1 MRRPSLHRAAR
12 ARSLRGVLS
21 PRGALALQ
29 RADDALPF
37 ALRAALVTALAAL
50 PPFLTGRPGDAVF
63 AMLGSFTTTF
73 GRPLPHA
80 RRTRVLAGVA
90 AAMTLC
96 VAAGSALGARL
107 RPQDGGAGALLVV
120 AATALVAGTAKLAC
134 DRARLGG
141 LGAVMLL
148 FGFAVAAHAAPTPA
162 EVLPRTLLAAGGAAT
177 AWLAAFAGRLARPE
191 GPRRHAVA
199 LALHEVAALLDAE
212 AAGTPRTAARHRATA
227 AVLDAY
233 RALEA
238 ERQPTRPGSRRT
250 AGVRETAVTR
260 RTHGLTSSARACA
273 RAARAARAACARAA
287 SVRVAFAHA
296 FVRVPSA
303 RPAFVRAF
311 VRAASVR
318 AFARPAFAR
327 PAFARPAFARAASV
341 RPRRIPG
348 RPDRAGTRRP
358 PASPEHAERMVDLC
372 WSVLVAAGRRRP
384 SYGDPAGLA
393 GVLRAHARALVRRR
407 PGDSPALPPAAEV
420 NRPHGARPPA
430 PALFVPA
437 LRTVLGTGLAGA
449 VALGLGLGHGYW
461 AALSA
466 AAVLHSV
473 DVRTA
478 TRRAVQRTLGTAAG
492 LVLAVAVLG
501 LRPGPLALAGTV
513 VALELLLEYAVAR
526 NYGLGV
532 VFLTPLALLLT
543 ELAAPA
549 ERAGAL
555 VLDRAAGSLLG
566 ILLALL
572 CALAVVHD
580 RAAVRA
586 RRALAACVL
595 ASAQAREALA
605 AGRAGAAPEV
615 LQARLAVAVV
625 ELREAEDAAAGELW
639 PAGTDPADLARAER
653 RAYRLLGLLASA
665 GREGARTAPGTGP
678 GPVSLPGAPPSLS
691 PSARSRP

>member
-12 ARSLRGVLS
+12 TRSLRGVLS

-37 ALRAALVTALAAL
+37 ALRAALVTALAVL
-50 PPFLTGRPGDAVF
+50 PAFLAGRPGDAVF
-63 AMLGSFTTTF
+63 AVLGSFTTTF
-73 GRPLPHA
+73 GRLMPHA

-90 AAMTLC
+90 VAMTLC

-120 AATALVAGTAKLAC
+120 AATALVAGTAKLGC
-134 DRARLGG
+134 DRARLRG

-148 FGFAVAAHAAPTPA
+148 FGFAVAAQAAPTPA

-177 AWLAAFAGRLARPE
+177 AWLAALVGRLTHPE

-212 AAGTPRTAARHRATA
+212 AAGAPRTAARHRATT

-233 RALEA
+233 RALEP
-238 ERQPTRPGSRRT
+238 ERRRARAGARRT
-250 AGVRETAVTR
+250 PGVRKTAVPR
-260 RTHGLTSSARACA
+260 RTHGPT
-273 RAARAARAACARAA
+273 
-287 SVRVAFAHA
+287 
-296 FVRVPSA
+296 PS
-303 RPAFVRAF
+303 
-311 VRAASVR
+311 VRAAAHAALAPADSV
-318 AFARPAFAR
+318 
-327 PAFARPAFARAASV
+327 RAASV
-341 RPRRIPG
+341 RPRRAPG
-348 RPDRAGTRRP
+348 RPVRAGTRRT
-358 PASPEHAERMVDLC
+358 PASPEHAERMADLC
-372 WSVLVAAGRRRP
+372 WSVLVGAGRRRP
-384 SYGDPAGLA
+384 PYGDPAALA
-393 GVLRAHARALVRRR
+393 DVLRAHARAFVRRR
-407 PGDSPALPPAAEV
+407 PGDGPELPPAAAV
-420 NRPHGARPPA
+420 NRPHGTRPPA
-430 PALFVPA
+430 PALLVPA

-501 LRPGPLALAGTV
+501 PRPGPLALVGTV

-549 ERAGAL
+549 EPAGAL
-555 VLDRAAGSLLG
+555 VLDRAVGSLLG
-566 ILLALL
+566 VLLALL

-615 LQARLAVAVV
+615 LQARLAAAVV
-625 ELREAEDAAAGELW
+625 ELREAEDAAAGELR

-653 RAYRLLGLLASA
+653 RAYRLLGLLAAA
-665 GREGARTAPGTGP
+665 GREGTRTAPGAGP
-678 GPVSLPGAPPSLS
+678 GPVPLPWSPPSLS

>member
-177 AWLAAFAGRLARPE
+177 AWLAALAGRLAHPE

-238 ERQPTRPGSRRT
+238 ERQRTRPGSRRT
-250 AGVRETAVTR
+250 PAVRETAVTR
-260 RTHGLTSSARACA
+260 RTHGPTSSARA
-273 RAARAARAACARAA
+273 
-287 SVRVAFAHA
+287 
-296 FVRVPSA
+296 
-303 RPAFVRAF
+303 
-311 VRAASVR
+311 
-318 AFARPAFAR
+318 AFARP
-327 PAFARPAFARAASV
+327 ASV

-348 RPDRAGTRRP
+348 RPDRAGTRRAA
-358 PASPEHAERMVDLC
+358 ASPEHAERMVDLC

-407 PGDSPALPPAAEV
+407 PGDLPALPPAAEV
-420 NRPHGARPPA
+420 NRPHGARPLA

-437 LRTVLGTGLAGA
+437 LRMVLGTGLAGA
-449 VALGLGLGHGYW
+449 VALALGLGHGYW

-615 LQARLAVAVV
+615 LQARLAAAVV

-653 RAYRLLGLLASA
+653 RAYRLLGLLASS
-665 GREGARTAPGTGP
+665 GRERARTAPGTGP
-678 GPVSLPGAPPSLS
+678 GPVPLPGSPPSLS

>member
-1 MRRPSLHRAAR
+1 
-12 ARSLRGVLS
+12 
-21 PRGALALQ
+21 
-29 RADDALPF
+29 
-37 ALRAALVTALAAL
+37 
-50 PPFLTGRPGDAVF
+50 
-63 AMLGSFTTTF
+63 MLGSFTTTF

-177 AWLAAFAGRLARPE
+177 AWLAALAGRLARPE

-238 ERQPTRPGSRRT
+238 ERRRTRPGVRRT

-260 RTHGLTSSARACA
+260 RTHGPTSPAR
-273 RAARAARAACARAA
+273 ARAACARAA
-287 SVRVAFAHA
+287 SVRVAFAFA
-296 FVRVPSA
+296 FAHVASA
-303 RPAFVRAF
+303 P
-311 VRAASVR
+311 ASVR
-318 AFARPAFAR
+318 AAFAHFASARAFARAAFAR
-327 PAFARPAFARAASV
+327 PASV

-348 RPDRAGTRRP
+348 RPDRAGTRRAA
-358 PASPEHAERMVDLC
+358 ASPEHAERMVDLC

-407 PGDSPALPPAAEV
+407 PGDLPALPPAAEV
-420 NRPHGARPPA
+420 NRPHGARPLA

-437 LRTVLGTGLAGA
+437 LRMVLGTGLAGA

-605 AGRAGAAPEV
+605 AGRAGAAPEG
-615 LQARLAVAVV
+615 LQARLAAAVV

-665 GREGARTAPGTGP
+665 GRECARTAPGTGP
-678 GPVSLPGAPPSLS
+678 GPVPLPGSPPSLI

>member
-80 RRTRVLAGVA
+80 CRTRVLAGVA

-177 AWLAAFAGRLARPE
+177 AWLAALAGRLAHPE

-199 LALHEVAALLDAE
+199 RALHEVAALLDAE
-212 AAGTPRTAARHRATA
+212 AAGTPRPAARHRATA

-238 ERQPTRPGSRRT
+238 ERQRTRPGSRRT
-250 AGVRETAVTR
+250 PAVRETAVTR
-260 RTHGLTSSARACA
+260 RTHGPTSSARA
-273 RAARAARAACARAA
+273 RARAACARAA

-296 FVRVPSA
+296 FVRV
-303 RPAFVRAF
+303 
-311 VRAASVR
+311 AA
-318 AFARPAFAR
+318 ARPAFAR
-327 PAFARPAFARAASV
+327 PAFARPASVRPAFDRAASV

-348 RPDRAGTRRP
+348 RPDRAGTRRA

-437 LRTVLGTGLAGA
+437 LRMVLGTGLAGA

-501 LRPGPLALAGTV
+501 LRLGPLALAGTV

-566 ILLALL
+566 ILLAVL

-615 LQARLAVAVV
+615 LQARLAAAVV

-665 GREGARTAPGTGP
+665 GRECARTAPGTGP
-678 GPVSLPGAPPSLS
+678 GPVPLPGSPPSLS

>member
-12 ARSLRGVLS
+12 ARSLRDVLS

-50 PPFLTGRPGDAVF
+50 PAFLTGRPGDAVF
-63 AMLGSFTTTF
+63 AVLGSFTTTF
-73 GRPLPHA
+73 GRLMPHT

-90 AAMTLC
+90 VAMTLC

-120 AATALVAGTAKLAC
+120 AATALVAGTAKLGC
-134 DRARLGG
+134 DRARLRG

-148 FGFAVAAHAAPTPA
+148 FGFAVAAQAAPTPA

-177 AWLAAFAGRLARPE
+177 AWLAALAGRLTHPE

-212 AAGTPRTAARHRATA
+212 AAGAPRTAARHRATT

-233 RALEA
+233 RALEP
-238 ERQPTRPGSRRT
+238 ERRRT
-250 AGVRETAVTR
+250 RAGARRTPGVRETAVTR
-260 RTHGLTSSARACA
+260 RTHGPA
-273 RAARAARAACARAA
+273 
-287 SVRVAFAHA
+287 
-296 FVRVPSA
+296 PS
-303 RPAFVRAF
+303 
-311 VRAASVR
+311 VRAA
-318 AFARPAFAR
+318 AHA
-327 PAFARPAFARAASV
+327 AFARAASV
-341 RPRRIPG
+341 HAAPASVRPRRAPG
-348 RPDRAGTRRP
+348 RPVRAGTRRA
-358 PASPEHAERMVDLC
+358 PASPEHAERMADLC
-372 WSVLVAAGRRRP
+372 WSVLVGAGRRRP
-384 SYGDPAGLA
+384 PYGDPAALA
-393 GVLRAHARALVRRR
+393 DVLRAHARAFVRRR
-407 PGDSPALPPAAEV
+407 PGDGPELPPPAAV

-430 PALFVPA
+430 PALLVPA

-549 ERAGAL
+549 EPAGAL
-555 VLDRAAGSLLG
+555 VLDRAVGSLLG
-566 ILLALL
+566 VLLALL

-615 LQARLAVAVV
+615 LQAGLAAAVV
-625 ELREAEDAAAGELW
+625 ELREAEDAAAGELR

-653 RAYRLLGLLASA
+653 RAYRLLGLLAAA

-678 GPVSLPGAPPSLS
+678 GPVPLPWSPPSLS

>member
-1 MRRPSLHRAAR
+1 MRRPSLHRAAS

-177 AWLAAFAGRLARPE
+177 AWLAALAGRLARPE

-238 ERQPTRPGSRRT
+238 ERQPTRPGTRRT
-250 AGVRETAVTR
+250 AAVRETAVTR

-273 RAARAARAACARAA
+273 RAARARAA
-287 SVRVAFAHA
+287 SVRVAFAHAFAHA

-303 RPAFVRAF
+303 RPAFVRA
-311 VRAASVR
+311 
-318 AFARPAFAR
+318 
-327 PAFARPAFARAASV
+327 ASV

-348 RPDRAGTRRP
+348 RPDLAGTRRT

-407 PGDSPALPPAAEV
+407 PGDSPALPPAAAV

-437 LRTVLGTGLAGA
+437 LRMVLGTGLAGA

-566 ILLALL
+566 TLLALL

-615 LQARLAVAVV
+615 LQARLAAAVV

-653 RAYRLLGLLASA
+653 RAYRLLGLLASS
-665 GREGARTAPGTGP
+665 GRERARTAPGTGP
-678 GPVSLPGAPPSLS
+678 GPVPLPGSPPSLS

>member
-1 MRRPSLHRAAR
+1 
-12 ARSLRGVLS
+12 
-21 PRGALALQ
+21 
-29 RADDALPF
+29 
-37 ALRAALVTALAAL
+37 
-50 PPFLTGRPGDAVF
+50 
-63 AMLGSFTTTF
+63 MLGSFTTTF

-238 ERQPTRPGSRRT
+238 ERQRTRPGSRRT

-260 RTHGLTSSARACA
+260 RTHGPTSS
-273 RAARAARAACARAA
+273 ARAACARAA

-296 FVRVPSA
+296 FVRVAAA
-303 RPAFVRAF
+303 RPAFVRAAF
-311 VRAASVR
+311 VHVASARACAR
-318 AFARPAFAR
+318 AAFARP
-327 PAFARPAFARAASV
+327 ASV

-348 RPDRAGTRRP
+348 RPDRAGTRRAA
-358 PASPEHAERMVDLC
+358 ASPEHAERMVDLC

-430 PALFVPA
+430 PALLVPA
-437 LRTVLGTGLAGA
+437 LRMVLGTGLAGA

-566 ILLALL
+566 ILLAVL

-615 LQARLAVAVV
+615 LQARLAAAVV

-665 GREGARTAPGTGP
+665 GRECARTAPGTGP
-678 GPVSLPGAPPSLS
+678 GPVPLPGSPPSLS

>member
-29 RADDALPF
+29 PADDALPF

-177 AWLAAFAGRLARPE
+177 AWLAALAGRLARPE

-238 ERQPTRPGSRRT
+238 ERQPTRPGTRRT

-273 RAARAARAACARAA
+273 RACACARAACAACARAARAACARAA

-296 FVRVPSA
+296 FVRVPS
-303 RPAFVRAF
+303 
-311 VRAASVR
+311 
-318 AFARPAFAR
+318 
-327 PAFARPAFARAASV
+327 ARPAFARAASV

-407 PGDSPALPPAAEV
+407 PGDSPALPPAAAV

-437 LRTVLGTGLAGA
+437 LRMVLGTGLAGA

-615 LQARLAVAVV
+615 LQARLAAAVV

-653 RAYRLLGLLASA
+653 RAYRLLGLLASS
-665 GREGARTAPGTGP
+665 GRECARTAPGTGP
-678 GPVSLPGAPPSLS
+678 GPVPLPGSPPSLS